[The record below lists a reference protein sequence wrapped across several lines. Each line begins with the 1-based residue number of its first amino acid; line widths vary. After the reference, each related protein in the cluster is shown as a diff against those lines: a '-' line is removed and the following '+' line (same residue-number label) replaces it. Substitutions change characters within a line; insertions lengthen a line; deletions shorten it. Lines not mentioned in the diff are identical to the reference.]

1 MQSLYMC
8 KCVTTN
14 SYKNKSRTGRS
25 NLRISNQR
33 LLSSIQSV
41 HTATLQTPSATWTKM
56 DEAVLLEIQRKDGPE
71 EVSKERNGDMSSSF
85 NKLDRTSYLNLF
97 GLLGLLSAAF
107 LSQADSFSTN
117 LNRTELGSG
126 SSNIS
131 SSSQIDSIGELYN
144 SSVTSSYRNGYF
156 NF

>member
-1 MQSLYMC
+1 MQSFYKC

-14 SYKNKSRTGRS
+14 PYKNKSRTGRS

-33 LLSSIQSV
+33 MLSSIQSV
-41 HTATLQTPSATWTKM
+41 HTATVQTPSATWTKM
-56 DEAVLLEIQRKDGPE
+56 DEAGLLEIERKDGQE
-71 EVSKERNGDMSSSF
+71 EVSEERNRNTSSTF
-85 NKLDRTSYLNLF
+85 NKLDRTSYFNLF

-107 LSQADSFSTN
+107 LSQTDSFSTN
-117 LNRTELGSG
+117 LNKTELGSK
-126 SSNIS
+126 SSSIS

-144 SSVTSSYRNGYF
+144 SSVTSSYRNSYF